1 MKSISIVH
9 PSRGRVVM
17 SNETISKWIISASKT
32 IPIEYILSVDETD
45 PELINY
51 IKGFEALKILLEN
64 NNVSLSIVINPN
76 ITAIEAIN
84 VAAKQTVND
93 LIIVVSD
100 DFDCFPNWDLFLQE
114 RLNNKSDYIVKTSDG
129 LQPILITLPIMDRVY
144 YNRFGYVYYNE
155 YKHMFCDTEMTDV
168 GHLLGKVVDLQ
179 SNDFIFRH
187 NHYSTGGMIKDII
200 NEKNDLT
207 WIQGEELYYSRKSN
221 QFYLKF

>member
-1 MKSISIVH
+1 MKSISIIH

-45 PELINY
+45 PELNSYIN
-51 IKGFEALKILLEN
+51 GFEALRILLAN
-64 NNVSLSIVINPN
+64 SNVSLSIIINLN
-76 ITAIEAIN
+76 NTAIEAIN

-100 DFDCFPNWDLFLQE
+100 DFDCFQNWDLFLQE
-114 RLNNKSDYIVKTSDG
+114 KLAGKSDYIVKTSDG
-129 LQPILITLPIMDRVY
+129 IQPILITLPIMDRVY

-168 GHLLGKVVDLQ
+168 GHILGRVVDLQ
-179 SNDFIFRH
+179 SNDHKFIH
-187 NHYSTGGMIKDII
+187 KHYIAGHMQKDAI
-200 NEKNDLT
+200 NIKNDAT
-207 WIQGEELYYSRKSN
+207 WNQGENIYRKRKSLN
-221 QFYLKF
+221 FFL